1 MNSLEPF
8 RSRRKVKFAELLP
21 PPIPRYQPKHQR
33 RYTLHHIHGPKTWMI
48 DFMKLGKQ
56 TILNIIHCNT
66 RFWLPHITPDQSA
79 EAVMTGIQATMMTVR
94 CNWTVG
100 PVIDTL
106 ISDAA
111 KTFTSTRLVNDFCES
126 LGIKQIAFNMD
137 KGGIQVL
144 PKASSPTT
152 SQEHNQ
158 LSIIDRISRTLRDM
172 VFNVQRTQPN
182 FELNDTT
189 IKQLAMIYN
198 KTPHETLSK
207 TMGFDVSPQIALA
220 NKKLQ
225 DELVRRWTQEN
236 YKLTDSYA
244 FTSIKKGMHV
254 YLYAPKQLFEK
265 RRNNV
270 ERVPYVI
277 VDVRAGN
284 YVIQRV
290 DDLTGDSIRTVQRK
304 DFIPALF

>member
-1 MNSLEPF
+1 MSE
-8 RSRRKVKFAELLP
+8 
-21 PPIPRYQPKHQR
+21 
-33 RYTLHHIHGPKTWMI
+33 
-48 DFMKLGKQ
+48 
-56 TILNIIHCNT
+56 
-66 RFWLPHITPDQSA
+66 
-79 EAVMTGIQATMMTVR
+79 
-94 CNWTVG
+94 
-100 PVIDTL
+100 
-106 ISDAA
+106 
-111 KTFTSTRLVNDFCES
+111 
-126 LGIKQIAFNMD
+126 
-137 KGGIQVL
+137 GGIQVL
-144 PKASSPTT
+144 PEISFPTT
-152 SQEHNQ
+152 SQYHNQ
-158 LSIIDRISRTLRDM
+158 LGIIDRISRTLRDM
-172 VFNVQRTQPN
+172 IFNVQRTNPT

-225 DELVRRWTQEN
+225 DEIVRRWMQEN
-236 YKLTDSYA
+236 YKLTESYA

-270 ERVPYVI
+270 ESVPYVI

-290 DDLTGDSIRTVQRK
+290 DDELGTSIRTVQRK